1 MNMSIAKPRRIMIG
15 RLNIKTYTSEVQRER
30 EIELYLINKIHFRY
44 VVTDPPKQQRRPKYR
59 LISQLSDLEPKDR
72 QYCKVIL

>member
-1 MNMSIAKPRRIMIG
+1 MNMSIAKSRRIIIG
-15 RLNIKTYTSEVQRER
+15 RLNIKTYTSEVQRE
-30 EIELYLINKIHFRY
+30 IGLYLINKIHFRY
-44 VVTDPPKQQRRPKYR
+44 AVTDPPKQQRRPEYR